1 MKVLFVSGYD
11 LNGTNANVLCFKSV
25 IEKIKEYNDIKID
38 VLGIS
43 IFNEK
48 SKKSWKNN
56 PLTFIKRI
64 MHWPVVEPDAIK
76 KCQKLL
82 LNYNLSEYDYI
93 VVSHKPYESVLAILK
108 LKHKFS
114 NAQIY
119 LYELDPMTNEI
130 DKENGLGR
138 YLFFLSIFKEKMM
151 FKKVDR
157 IFHMESNRSK
167 YTTLNYK
174 TYFKKFSYLDIPLLN
189 LEAIKAETKTQ
200 RNPNEIKFIYT
211 GILNKVYR
219 NPEYTLLLL
228 NKLDNFDVNT
238 KFIFDFFS
246 KGNCEDIIRKYCDNK
261 SFVQH
266 GYVDNEILNMYFND
280 ADFLINIGNHYSNML
295 PSKLLTYISKG
306 KPIIHFS
313 SKKNDPCIPYLNK
326 YRLSLIIREYDSL
339 EYNSDKLF
347 NFIHQN
353 VGCHINYTEI
363 QQTFIKNTAKW
374 SAEQIV
380 SKMREDYYIRDKG

>member
-11 LNGTNANVLCFKSV
+11 LNGTNANVLCFRNV
-25 IEKIKEYNDIKID
+25 IEKIDKYNDIIID
-38 VLGIS
+38 VLGNS

-48 SKKSWKNN
+48 SKKSWKTD
-56 PLTFIKRI
+56 PLTFVKRI
-64 MHWPVVEPDAIK
+64 IHWPAVDPNAIK
-76 KCQKLL
+76 KCKKLL

-108 LKHKFS
+108 LKHKFL

-130 DKENGLGR
+130 DKKNGLGR
-138 YLFFLSIFKEKMM
+138 YLFFLSIFKEKKMY
-151 FKKVDR
+151 KKVDR

-167 YTTLNYK
+167 YTTQKYK

-189 LEAIKAETKTQ
+189 FEATKAKTKTQ
-200 RNPNEIKFIYT
+200 RSYNEVKFIYT
-211 GILNKVYR
+211 GILNRVYR

-228 NKLDNFDVNT
+228 NQLDNYDVKT
-238 KFIFDFFS
+238 KFIFNFFS
-246 KGNCEDIIRKYCDNK
+246 KGDCEDIISKYCDNK

-266 GYVDNEILNMYFND
+266 GYVDNDILNMYFND

-313 SKKNDPCIPYLNK
+313 SKKDDPCLPYLDK
-326 YRLSLIIREYDSL
+326 YGPALIIQEYESL
-339 EYNSDKLF
+339 EKNLIKLF
-347 NFIHQN
+347 DFVHQN
-353 VGCHINYTEI
+353 IGKCVNYNDILEK
-363 QQTFIKNTAKW
+363 FVKNTAEW
-374 SAEQIV
+374 SAKQII
-380 SKMREDYYIRDKG
+380 SQMRKDYVNGDKK